1 VHGAEASQVRTGTLS
16 ARRGE
21 AELELFARW
30 LDCSPADGTA
40 QPRYWLLTVAPSDG
54 SQGGPLRSLCLDD
67 GVTKLPL
74 EPDALPLATH
84 PASELASACRRRFD
98 PPTCGRIGAFLGAS
112 PRAHNLEQR
121 GATAAELRHLRQ
133 ELRRADPVHT
143 LELVTAPPPAEL
155 LDGALRV
162 PSASGGA
169 RTYAGT
175 YSIALSGWA
184 LAHDG
189 AEVAIE
195 LRERSGLSRR
205 TSAKL
210 PSPEAALHH
219 SDVPGAESCGFQFL
233 VGTISLPLQFELEV
247 DAVIGEDQRL
257 PLGVVKGHRRPL
269 RTSFEPTIQ
278 PLLVSTLGRTGSN
291 WLLALLAQH
300 PEIVAY
306 RPFQS
311 ETRAAGYWMHV
322 LRTVAE
328 PGSYMQSIL
337 AQPYDEHWW
346 IGDRRHTPLPLEYPE
361 TELPQWLGTEN
372 VEAFA
377 GICQQRIDAFYRHVA
392 RTTRSSPRFFAEKA
406 FPGFSP
412 ALLRELY
419 PEAHELVLIRDLR
432 DVACSILAYSA
443 KRGLTLWG
451 RGKATTDQEWVE
463 FLRKR
468 AIAMLDRWRAR
479 SRLVRYE
486 DLIADPNA
494 TLAGI
499 FSWLSLDAS
508 DATLAAVMDDAT
520 RVVPRAQEAHRTSD
534 TIERSIGRW
543 QRELSDEL
551 RQLFSTRLDDI
562 LVQFGYEPTSTD

>member
-1 VHGAEASQVRTGTLS
+1 M
-16 ARRGE
+16 
-21 AELELFARW
+21 
-30 LDCSPADGTA
+30 
-40 QPRYWLLTVAPSDG
+40 APV
-54 SQGGPLRSLCLDD
+54 Q
-67 GVTKLPL
+67 
-74 EPDALPLATH
+74 
-84 PASELASACRRRFD
+84 
-98 PPTCGRIGAFLGAS
+98 
-112 PRAHNLEQR
+112 
-121 GATAAELRHLRQ
+121 
-133 ELRRADPVHT
+133 T
-143 LELVTAPPPAEL
+143 LELVPAPAPDGKL
-155 LDGALRV
+155 LDGELRI
-162 PSASGGA
+162 PSATGAA

-175 YSIALSGWA
+175 YSIALNGWA
-184 LAHDG
+184 LHRDG
-189 AEVAIE
+189 AEVAVE
-195 LRERSGLSRR
+195 LREPSGLSRR

-210 PSPEAALHH
+210 PSPEAAARHGGA
-219 SDVPGAESCGFQFL
+219 PGADSCGFQFL
-233 VGTISLPLQFELEV
+233 VGTISLPVEFELEV
-247 DAVIGEDQRL
+247 DAVVGEEERI
-257 PLGVVKGHRRPL
+257 PLGTIKGHRRPL

-278 PLLVSTLGRTGSN
+278 SLLVSTLGRTGSN

-300 PEIVAY
+300 PDIVAY

-346 IGDRRHTPLPLEYPE
+346 IGDRRHTPLPLDYPE
-361 TELPQWLGTEN
+361 TELPQWLGSEN
-372 VEAFA
+372 VEEFA
-377 GICQQRIDAFYRHVA
+377 GVCQQRIDAFYRHVT
-392 RTTRSSPRFFAEKA
+392 RTTRRSARFFAEKA

-419 PEAHELVLIRDLR
+419 PEARELVLIRDLR

-451 RGKATTDQEWVE
+451 RGKATTDEEWVE

-468 AIAMLDRWRAR
+468 ALAMLDRWRAQ

-486 DLIADPNA
+486 ELIADPDA

-508 DATLAAVMDDAT
+508 DTTVTAVMDAAT
-520 RVVPRAQEAHRTSD
+520 RIVPRAQEAHRTSE
-534 TIERSIGRW
+534 TIERSVGRW
-543 QRELSDEL
+543 QRELSPEL
-551 RQLFSTRLDDI
+551 RQLFHTRLDDI